1 MTDVPGWH
9 FARQPRSFRWDLLF
23 RGNGGAAME
32 RIVADSSVSP
42 DEFRAAAE
50 VHRELG
56 PEYDKA
62 VVESFIQRLGPEI
75 DVRVDARVAQELEAG
90 AGQPRTPSMRLAIT
104 SMALG
109 IPLTGIVATG
119 SGHPVGLIG
128 VLIIWVA
135 IAIIN
140 VAYAISSRP

>member
-1 MTDVPGWH
+1 MK
-9 FARQPRSFRWDLLF
+9 Q
-23 RGNGGAAME
+23 
-32 RIVADSSVSP
+32 IVADSPVSP

-62 VVESFIQRLGPEI
+62 VVDSFLQRLGPEI
-75 DVRVDARVAQELEAG
+75 DARVDARVAEEFEAG
-90 AGQPRTPSMRLAIT
+90 AGQSRTPSMRLAIT
-104 SMALG
+104 SMVLG
-109 IPLTGIVATG
+109 IPLTAIVASG

-128 VLIIWVA
+128 VLIIWLA

-140 VAYAISSRP
+140 VAYAISCRPAGPRR

>member
-1 MTDVPGWH
+1 MT
-9 FARQPRSFRWDLLF
+9 
-23 RGNGGAAME
+23 
-32 RIVADSSVSP
+32 RIVADSPVSP
-42 DEFRAAAE
+42 DELRAAAE
-50 VHRELG
+50 VHRDLG

-75 DVRVDARVAQELEAG
+75 DARVDARVAQEVEAG
-90 AGQPRTPSMRLAIT
+90 AGQPRTAPMRLAIT

-109 IPLTGIVATG
+109 IPLTAIVATG

-128 VLIIWVA
+128 VLIIWLA

-140 VAYAISSRP
+140 VAYAISSRPAGPRH

>member
-1 MTDVPGWH
+1 
-9 FARQPRSFRWDLLF
+9 
-23 RGNGGAAME
+23 ME
-32 RIVADSSVSP
+32 RIAADSPAWP

-62 VVESFIQRLGPEI
+62 VVESFLERLGPEI
-75 DVRVDARVAQELEAG
+75 DARVDARVAQERQAG
-90 AGQPRTPSMRLAIT
+90 AGQPHAPSMKLAIT

-109 IPLTGIVATG
+109 IPLTAIVTS
-119 SGHPVGLIG
+119 SGANPAGLAG
-128 VLIIWVA
+128 VLIVWLA

-140 VAYAISSRP
+140 VAYAISCRRSDSVTERRGLFH

>member
-1 MTDVPGWH
+1 MK
-9 FARQPRSFRWDLLF
+9 
-23 RGNGGAAME
+23 
-32 RIVADSSVSP
+32 RIAADSPVSP

-62 VVESFIQRLGPEI
+62 VVESFLERLGPEI
-75 DVRVDARVAQELEAG
+75 DARVDARVSQVAREVGAG
-90 AGQPRTPSMRLAIT
+90 AGQPSTPSMKLAIT

-109 IPLTGIVATG
+109 IPLTAIVAT
-119 SGHPVGLIG
+119 SGDHPVGLVG
-128 VLIIWVA
+128 VLIIWLA

-140 VAYAISSRP
+140 VAYAISSRPPGLHR

>member
-1 MTDVPGWH
+1 MK
-9 FARQPRSFRWDLLF
+9 Q
-23 RGNGGAAME
+23 
-32 RIVADSSVSP
+32 IVADSPVSP

-62 VVESFIQRLGPEI
+62 VVESFLQRLGPEI
-75 DVRVDARVAQELEAG
+75 DARVDARVAEELEAG

-109 IPLTGIVATG
+109 IPLTGIVASG
-119 SGHPVGLIG
+119 SDHPVGLIG
-128 VLIIWVA
+128 VLIVWLA

-140 VAYAISSRP
+140 VAYAISSRPVSPRR

>member
-1 MTDVPGWH
+1 
-9 FARQPRSFRWDLLF
+9 
-23 RGNGGAAME
+23 ME
-32 RIVADSSVSP
+32 RIAADSPAWP

-62 VVESFIQRLGPEI
+62 VVESFLERLGPEI
-75 DVRVDARVAQELEAG
+75 DARVDARVALERQAG
-90 AGQPRTPSMRLAIT
+90 ADQPRAPSMKLAIT

-109 IPLTGIVATG
+109 IPLTAIVTS
-119 SGHPVGLIG
+119 SGANPAGLAG
-128 VLIIWVA
+128 VLIVWLA

-140 VAYAISSRP
+140 VAYAISCRRSDSVTERRGLFH

>member
-1 MTDVPGWH
+1 MK
-9 FARQPRSFRWDLLF
+9 Q
-23 RGNGGAAME
+23 
-32 RIVADSSVSP
+32 IVADSPVSP

-62 VVESFIQRLGPEI
+62 VVESFLQRLGPEI
-75 DVRVDARVAQELEAG
+75 DARVDARVAEELEAG

-109 IPLTGIVATG
+109 IPLTGIVASG
-119 SGHPVGLIG
+119 SDHAVGLIG
-128 VLIIWVA
+128 VLIVWLA

-140 VAYAISSRP
+140 VAYAISSRPVSPRR

>member
-1 MTDVPGWH
+1 MT
-9 FARQPRSFRWDLLF
+9 
-23 RGNGGAAME
+23 
-32 RIVADSSVSP
+32 RIVADSPVSP
-42 DEFRAAAE
+42 DELRAAAE
-50 VHRELG
+50 VHRDLG

-75 DVRVDARVAQELEAG
+75 DARVDARVAQEVEAG
-90 AGQPRTPSMRLAIT
+90 AGQPRTAAMRLAIT

-109 IPLTGIVATG
+109 IPLTAIVATG

-128 VLIIWVA
+128 VLIIWLA

-140 VAYAISSRP
+140 VAYAISSRPAGPRH